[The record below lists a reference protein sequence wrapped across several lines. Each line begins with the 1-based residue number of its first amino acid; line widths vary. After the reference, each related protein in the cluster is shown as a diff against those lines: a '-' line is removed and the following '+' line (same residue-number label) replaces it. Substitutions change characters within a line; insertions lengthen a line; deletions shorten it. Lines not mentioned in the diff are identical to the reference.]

1 MADIIDGKAFAES
14 LRKRIASETARIK
27 SEANVTP
34 GLLRLQKRHLV
45 LPTLVLPTLLVKVK
59 LLEAFTLEQI
69 LLKC

>member
-34 GLLRLQKRHLV
+34 GLADGDIRE
-45 LPTLVLPTLLVKVK
+45 TDILVKK
-59 LLEAFTLEQI
+59 LPDRRDTGT
-69 LLKC
+69 